1 MWNED
6 IIVTLMDP
14 VLLESDFEL
23 EILRRIHVGLL
34 CVQECVHDGPSI
46 STVISMLSS
55 EIVDLP
61 VPKQPVFTVRAE
73 CPGFRVLWEST

>member
-1 MWNED
+1 
-6 IIVTLMDP
+6 MDP

-23 EILRRIHVGLL
+23 EILRCIHVGLL
-34 CVQECVHDGPSI
+34 CVQEYVHDRASI